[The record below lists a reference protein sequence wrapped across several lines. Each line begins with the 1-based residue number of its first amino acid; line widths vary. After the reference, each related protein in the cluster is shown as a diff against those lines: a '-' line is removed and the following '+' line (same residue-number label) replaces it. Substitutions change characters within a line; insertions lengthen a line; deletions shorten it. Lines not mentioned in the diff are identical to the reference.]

1 MNRFRSVF
9 LLLVLFVSVLLII
22 DQAGALS
29 IRELLGLDD
38 KQEPAKASTKDSSD
52 EKQDTAKSPET
63 AKQDWA
69 KTREVRPANSLGF
82 ADIQKIFANLNAGQ
96 RQSYLKDASTF
107 RQFVKQEAGNLSILE
122 AAISNNVDEDEN
134 TRYLMKRGA
143 ENVLRESYLKKLM
156 ASKIPKDFPTDQQL
170 REYYDKN
177 KEQFVIEQRIQ
188 VWQVYLQIDQDMDK
202 KALASLQKK
211 ASTII
216 KEIQQGKLDFAT
228 AAIKYSEHAQSKA
241 NGGYMGLLKVSELKP
256 EITKP
261 LLALAEGKIS
271 QAIKT
276 NSGFGSRD
284 PESEDSAVFLPV
296 TVNVTL
302 GKLGAGA
309 DIGHGERGVASIPL
323 DGSSESVL
331 RIDPARV
338 TSIKED
344 RDLGM
349 VKVWF
354 HGDRLYVILEGDG
367 RELTA

>member
-9 LLLVLFVSVLLII
+9 LLLVLFASVLLII
-22 DQAGALS
+22 EQAGALS

-38 KQEPAKASTKDSSD
+38 KQEPAKVSSD

-69 KTREVRPANSLGF
+69 KTREVRPVTSLGF

-96 RQSYLKDASTF
+96 RQSYLKDVSTF
-107 RQFVKQEAGNLSILE
+107 RQFVKQEAGHLSILE
-122 AAISNNVDEDEN
+122 AAISNNVDKDEN

-143 ENVLRESYLKKLM
+143 ENILRESYLKKLM

-177 KEQFVIEQRIQ
+177 KQQFVIEQRIQ

-216 KEIQQGKLDFAT
+216 KEIQQDKLDFAT

-241 NGGYMGLLKVSELKP
+241 NGGYMGLLKVSELRP
-256 EITKP
+256 EITRP
-261 LLALAEGKIS
+261 LLALAEGKLS

-276 NSGFGSRD
+276 DSGLHILKRGAIIPKQDVSLEQVRAQIRNLLKKQVLTQLGQAIY
-284 PESEDSAVFLPV
+284 EQAGKTYPV
-296 TVNVTL
+296 ELNDNKVEEWRLRLRTNTGGGQ
-302 GKLGAGA
+302 GK
-309 DIGHGERGVASIPL
+309 
-323 DGSSESVL
+323 
-331 RIDPARV
+331 
-338 TSIKED
+338 K
-344 RDLGM
+344 
-349 VKVWF
+349 
-354 HGDRLYVILEGDG
+354 
-367 RELTA
+367 